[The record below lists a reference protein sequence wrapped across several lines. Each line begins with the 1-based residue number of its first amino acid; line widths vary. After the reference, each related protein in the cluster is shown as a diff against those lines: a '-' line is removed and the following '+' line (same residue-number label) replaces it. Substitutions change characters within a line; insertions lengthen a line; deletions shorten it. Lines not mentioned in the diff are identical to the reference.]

1 MPFGLTLRNDGK
13 IHRESRLDEK
23 LLGTTL
29 GFGPRHP
36 GVAARQA
43 LKRRLDAVSGR
54 ARLGSGVR

>member
-1 MPFGLTLRNDGK
+1 MLRNDCK

-29 GFGPRHP
+29 GFGPLDP

-54 ARLGSGVR
+54 ARLGGGVR

>member
-1 MPFGLTLRNDGK
+1 MLRNDGK

-29 GFGPRHP
+29 GLGPLDP

-43 LKRRLDAVSGR
+43 LKGCLDEVSGR